1 MSADRKSGPLG
12 RASRAP
18 ATQAPNEAAA
28 RQGAPVKRFR
38 VETWKVAANG
48 FRLYQCYSDEGAALH
63 VKEQLEWVGARVRI
77 VRG

>member
-1 MSADRKSGPLG
+1 MASEKIGSTLTRNFADAGL
-12 RASRAP
+12 ADC
-18 ATQAPNEAAA
+18 
-28 RQGAPVKRFR
+28 QGAPVKRFR

-77 VRG
+77 IRG